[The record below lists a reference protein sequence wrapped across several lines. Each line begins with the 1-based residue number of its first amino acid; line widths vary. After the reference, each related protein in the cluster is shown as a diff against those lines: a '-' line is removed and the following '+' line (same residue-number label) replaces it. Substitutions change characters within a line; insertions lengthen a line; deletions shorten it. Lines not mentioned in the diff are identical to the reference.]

1 MGARTITITKFFMLL
16 TAPLS
21 WPISKLLDL
30 ILGSEIGTVYNKER
44 LMELIKVISFCYPSS
59 KKGKGIF
66 FCF

>member
-44 LMELIKVISFCYPSS
+44 LMELIKVI
-59 KKGKGIF
+59 
-66 FCF
+66 